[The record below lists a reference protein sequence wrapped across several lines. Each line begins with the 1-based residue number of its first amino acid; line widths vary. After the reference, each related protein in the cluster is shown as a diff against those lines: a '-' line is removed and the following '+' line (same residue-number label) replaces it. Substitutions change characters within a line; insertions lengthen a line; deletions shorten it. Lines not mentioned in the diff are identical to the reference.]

1 MQPRDSRLPFNVA
14 VTIKAGDRSVTAS
27 TSDISLTGLFA
38 RCVEAF
44 PPGTVCDV
52 EVMMPESE
60 SQVAIQGRFEVV
72 RKVEGD
78 PSGMGLRFLEPG
90 S

>member
-1 MQPRDSRLPFNVA
+1 V
-14 VTIKAGDRSVTAS
+14 VTGA
-27 TSDISLTGLFA
+27 TSDISLSGLFT

-52 EVMMPESE
+52 EVMMPESD
-60 SQVAIQGRFEVV
+60 SQMSIVGRFEVV

-78 PSGMGLRFLEPG
+78 PCGMGLRFLEPG